1 MKIEE
6 VLEGKYD
13 IDHIVPQSLI
23 KDDSLDNQVL
33 VNKKYMRGDFNDY
46 KRSKRKIR
54 YFAGHFAIL

>member
-33 VNKKYMRGDFNDY
+33 VNKKYNQDVKKDIY
-46 KRSKRKIR
+46 PICDEIRSKM
-54 YFAGHFAIL
+54 LNLW

>member
-33 VNKKYMRGDFNDY
+33 VNKNIIKML
-46 KRSKRKIR
+46 KKI
-54 YFAGHFAIL
+54 YIQYVMK